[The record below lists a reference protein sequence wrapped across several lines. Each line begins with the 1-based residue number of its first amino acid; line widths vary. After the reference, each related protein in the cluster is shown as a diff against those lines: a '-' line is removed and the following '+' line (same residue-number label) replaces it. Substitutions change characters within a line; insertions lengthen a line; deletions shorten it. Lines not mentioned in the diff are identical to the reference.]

1 MYRPTPLF
9 LVAIATLLVTLGLLW
24 FIAFLHNAAM
34 DRQAEEFLRSQNTWS
49 PPKIDCPAGMEL
61 WECIRNGRYE

>member
-9 LVAIATLLVTLGLLW
+9 LVALATLLVALGLLW

-34 DRQAEEFLRSQNTWS
+34 DRQAEELLRSQNTWS
-49 PPKIDCPAGMEL
+49 PPTIDCPAGMEL
-61 WECIRNGRYE
+61 WDCIRNGRYK